1 MKVIIHEQETD
12 AQCCQII
19 GSFEKTN
26 YFLRTWKSHTFRIG
40 ICKFD
45 SLPDSWKY
53 GKIFWKNTPKSDF
66 YLNLI
71 GSLNQKSPRYHVL
84 YMRVSSGCRNQFN
97 GIDILLELYKVKPFP
112 MGWTQAFLSK
122 CWTFV
127 YSASRRK
134 QSEKKSWKPE
144 KKLIN
149 SEFMIIVESC
159 PKATRARPCTK
170 ATEAEPRTKDT
181 SEADWAPL

>member
-1 MKVIIHEQETD
+1 MKGGELWVYTKNTLSLMKVIIHEQETD

-134 QSEKKSWKPE
+134 QSEKKIE
-144 KKLIN
+144 K
-149 SEFMIIVESC
+149 
-159 PKATRARPCTK
+159 TRKKT
-170 ATEAEPRTKDT
+170 D
-181 SEADWAPL
+181 